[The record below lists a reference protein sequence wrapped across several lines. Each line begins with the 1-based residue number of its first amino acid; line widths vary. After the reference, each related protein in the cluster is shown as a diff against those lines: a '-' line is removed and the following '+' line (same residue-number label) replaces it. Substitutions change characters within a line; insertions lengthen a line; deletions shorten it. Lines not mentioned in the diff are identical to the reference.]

1 MARKLAFLFV
11 IQIIL
16 TIFVARNNQSE
27 TWNFQTSKYGPIE
40 YCTSSTCV
48 SSGARK
54 IGPSFNK
61 YARRMD

>member
-1 MARKLAFLFV
+1 MARKLAVLFV

-16 TIFVARNNQSE
+16 TTFVARNNQSE

-54 IGPSFNK
+54 IGLSFRK
-61 YARRMD
+61 EWQRVG